1 MRVLISSFCIGAA
14 ALLLAGCNQAQP
26 VASAPPPPPVPAAAK
41 FAYLPAGQ
49 ACTKK
54 IQRYQKVL
62 SADLAS
68 GNVEQK
74 VYDQIEK
81 ELGQAAADCTD
92 GLGSESLKLVH
103 ASEVRHGYHV

>member
-1 MRVLISSFCIGAA
+1 M
-14 ALLLAGCNQAQP
+14 
-26 VASAPPPPPVPAAAK
+26 
-41 FAYLPAGQ
+41 
-49 ACTKK
+49 
-54 IQRYQKVL
+54 L

-81 ELGQAAADCTD
+81 ELAQAAADCTD